1 MFLLDLYSFYPLAYM
16 RARSRY
22 EDGGYNEVENFLNQN
37 FERMPRFY
45 KIMLMFQLGRIRFAM
60 PYFVTF
66 LKNLDIPIGIQNV
79 TRTFLQLVFI
89 LVIAGCFWQTASEL
103 NLKSNV
109 NWITEN
115 GLQDSPEFDMF
126 MAAVYWATVTC
137 TTVGYGDI
145 LPTNEYELI
154 WAMFIIVIGVAVFS
168 FILSNLSSQF
178 SEITRSNA
186 VNQERIQQIDQL
198 DQKFQIGQD
207 LVEQLTAYFNSNNL
221 ELEVETNQEMSYLL
235 KILPSTLKT
244 QLAKFLYNDVI
255 FVHRFL

>member
-1 MFLLDLYSFYPLAYM
+1 MT
-16 RARSRY
+16 
-22 EDGGYNEVENFLNQN
+22 
-37 FERMPRFY
+37 
-45 KIMLMFQLGRIRFAM
+45 K
-60 PYFVTF
+60 TF
-66 LKNLDIPIGIQNV
+66 I
-79 TRTFLQLVFI
+79 TLVFI
-89 LVIAGCFWQTASEL
+89 LVVAGCFWQTASEL

-109 NWITEN
+109 NWITTN
-115 GLQDSPEFDMF
+115 GLQDSDPFDMF

-207 LVEQLTAYFNSNNL
+207 LWSNLQPTSTATTSNL
-221 ELEVETNQEMSYLL
+221 RWKPIKRCRTS
-235 KILPSTLKT
+235 SRS
-244 QLAKFLYNDVI
+244 F
-255 FVHRFL
+255 HRP